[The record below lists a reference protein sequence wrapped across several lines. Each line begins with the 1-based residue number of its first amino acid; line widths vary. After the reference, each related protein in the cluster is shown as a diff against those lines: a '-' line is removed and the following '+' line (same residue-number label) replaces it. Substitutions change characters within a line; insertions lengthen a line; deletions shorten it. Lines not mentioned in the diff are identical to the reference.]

1 MLKLIAIISILATP
15 VFSNASCAYSR
26 SAPGAMS
33 ADPDVLAMVESQT
46 AKTQAPSFIPVE
58 GADLKDKLD
67 GALKKARAASP
78 AKTLFWTAYSFDVRP
93 GVAVDPGVHEFHGS
107 MDNSGNTTVFVGTS
121 QGMTVETRNLGI
133 FVLRDAASGAISRLD
148 IYNLDKRH
156 EYGGYPVYWL
166 DRAGNDE
173 SLAYLRGLVET
184 SQASMARAQS
194 LMAEHATLAI
204 GLHDDPRVGGILKDF
219 VRNSRDMKIRSTS
232 VFWLGQAGEQ
242 SFLVDLVRNE
252 KEDADLRS
260 HAAHAIGESHDKT
273 AFATLQSLYQTVS
286 NRDVRR
292 SLIHAVAEN
301 EDTDAAIAFLIK
313 VAKSDP
319 DREAR
324 QHAVHRLG
332 EMDRESVIDDLMKI
346 YAAESDSDVKQAVLH
361 ALAEME
367 FPRAQ
372 SKLLDIA
379 RTDADPDLRQQAI
392 HRLSEKGG
400 DAVIEDLS
408 KMYDAER
415 SQDVKQQ
422 ILHAFSE
429 MESQRAEDKLFAVAR
444 SDSNREMRQM
454 AIHWI
459 GERAGERSLEL
470 LRDTVNSNSADTEVQ
485 MMAVHAISERPTEE
499 AVPLLIKIARTH
511 PNSEVRKMAIHW
523 LGESGDPRAIEFFRE
538 VLSK

>member
-1 MLKLIAIISILATP
+1 MLKLTAIISLLAAL
-15 VFSNASCAYSR
+15 VLSNVSCAYSR
-26 SAPGAMS
+26 SAPAAVT
-33 ADPDVLAMVESQT
+33 ADPAGLAMEGSQT

-58 GADLKDKLD
+58 GAGLKDKLD

-93 GVAVDPGVHEFHGS
+93 GVAVDPSVQEFHGS
-107 MDNSGNTTVFVGTS
+107 MDNSGNTTVFIGTS
-121 QGMTVETRNLGI
+121 HGMTVETRNLGVFI
-133 FVLRDAASGAISRLD
+133 LRDAANGAISRLD

-173 SLAYLRGLVET
+173 SLAYLRGFVET
-184 SQASMARAQS
+184 SQASTARSQS
-194 LMAEHATLAI
+194 LIAEHATLAI
-204 GLHDDPRVGGILKDF
+204 GLHDDARVGGILKDF
-219 VRNSRDMKIRSTS
+219 VRNSKDRKIRSTS
-232 VFWLGQAGEQ
+232 VFWLGQVGEQ
-242 SFLVDLVRNE
+242 SFLADLVRNE
-252 KEDADLRS
+252 KEDSDLRS

-273 AFATLQSLYQTVS
+273 ALATLQSLYQTVS
-286 NRDVRR
+286 HKDVRH
-292 SLIHAVAEN
+292 SLIHAIAEN
-301 EDTDAAIAFLIK
+301 EDTDAAIAFLLK

-332 EMDRESVIDDLMKI
+332 EMERESVIDELMKI
-346 YAAESDSDVKQAVLH
+346 YAAESDEDVKQAVLH
-361 ALAEME
+361 SLAEME
-367 FPRAQ
+367 YPRAQ
-372 SKLLDIA
+372 SKLMEIA
-379 RTDADPDLRQQAI
+379 RTDPNPDLRQQAI
-392 HRLSEKGG
+392 HRLGEKGG
-400 DAVIEDLS
+400 DAIIEDLS
-408 KMYDAER
+408 KLYDAER

-444 SDSNREMRQM
+444 SDSDREMRKM

-470 LRDTVNSNSADTEVQ
+470 LRDTVNSNGADAEVQ
-485 MMAVHAISERPTEE
+485 MQAVHAISERPTEE

-511 PNSEVRKMAIHW
+511 PNSEVRRMAIHW
-523 LGESGDPRAIEFFRE
+523 LGESGDPRAVEFFKE
-538 VLSK
+538 VLTK